1 MKHSILTAAIFIVL
15 FGCIKAQ
22 KPLKIEK
29 DTLLQ
34 NTKTWDGT
42 DLPPY
47 PAGKPE
53 LTLLKVTVPPHTR
66 LNWHSHPV
74 INAGYMLKGSL
85 TVTSENGDIL
95 ELKEGDSIVELVNT
109 LHYGENKTNKAAEIL
124 VFYVGVKNKAITVQD
139 SLTNMDATK

>member
-1 MKHSILTAAIFIVL
+1 MKHSIIATAIFIVL

-22 KPLKIEK
+22 KPLNIEK
-29 DTLLQ
+29 DTLLR

-47 PAGKPE
+47 PSGKSE
-53 LTLLKVTVPPHTR
+53 VTLLKVTVPPHTR

-109 LHYGENKTNKAAEIL
+109 SHYGENKTDKPAEII
-124 VFYVGVKNKAITVQD
+124 VFYVGVQNEAITVQD
-139 SLTNMDATK
+139 STKNLKTTK